1 MEFESVTLRPF
12 FTSATPG
19 MVVPDCRSDKAGA
32 GVVGP
37 DALVRIGRE
46 MKASQDPGRE
56 SGGRVVDAMC
66 LRIMLIDAKIRSVYS
81 RPVPGLKLGPD
92 AGSIPSIARIHGDEG
107 MGACGLAQ
115 RT

>member
-1 MEFESVTLRPF
+1 MHDSLNEARMEFESVTLRPF

-66 LRIMLIDAKIRSVYS
+66 LRIMLIDAKRVHCPIYLCSLWNYDS
-81 RPVPGLKLGPD
+81 
-92 AGSIPSIARIHGDEG
+92 HFH
-107 MGACGLAQ
+107 
-115 RT
+115 